1 LALVEQAVQLVVTKR
16 HKRFNDSVF
25 QPLRLLVVDMA
36 VGGEPLEELL
46 VVPVVPV
53 AVAQKIANAA
63 GGAGNTP
70 STSPAQGTNG
80 GTTAAGGSKLAVLA
94 VAVHLL

>member
-1 LALVEQAVQLVVTKR
+1 LALVEQAVQLVVDKTAQTAMIL
-16 HKRFNDSVF
+16 SS
-25 QPLRLLVVDMA
+25 QPLRLLVVDMV

-53 AVAQKIANAA
+53 AVAQKIAAQQEALAILHQHHQPKVLMAA
-63 GGAGNTP
+63 
-70 STSPAQGTNG
+70 QLLL
-80 GTTAAGGSKLAVLA
+80 AAPKAVLV